1 MFYIVYAGITY
12 AIFYAGNSYIFLMV
26 KLLHL
31 QIGSSMKSVGEV
43 MAIGRKFEEAFQK
56 ALRMMNDGVLGFDPY
71 VKALSDEELETPTDK
86 RMFVLAAALK
96 AGYSITRLYDL
107 TKIDKWFLQKMKNIV
122 DYQLM
127 LESLGQPQL
136 SPDLLLKAKQ
146 FGFSDKQIAT
156 FVKSTELS
164 VRKKREET
172 GEYCS
177 ICCKCHGEYSYYAC
191 TPH

>member
-1 MFYIVYAGITY
+1 VSHPTRFKSSPLHVSMLYIVYAGISY
-12 AIFYAGNSYIFLMV
+12 AIFYGGNSYIFLNV

-56 ALRMMNDGVLGFDPY
+56 ALRMMDDNVLGFDPY

-122 DYQLM
+122 DYQVM

-136 SPDLLLKAKQ
+136 PPDLLLKAKQ
-146 FGFSDKQIAT
+146 YGFSDKQIAT

-164 VRKKREET
+164 IRKKREET
-172 GEYCS
+172 GEYC
-177 ICCKCHGEYSYYAC
+177 
-191 TPH
+191 